1 MDFDQLGRMSSVRS
15 TFLDRLF
22 RASFEPDDD
31 FSILTIAY
39 RASEKDSSNENNKL
53 RTSLESRFIPLERL
67 CKIVVR
73 SRLSSLSENIYIASG
88 GASGGETFL
97 DFEVVFFSAA
107 WVECLMPTAL
117 PAVADVQN
125 LMSDF
130 ASSSRYA

>member
-1 MDFDQLGRMSSVRS
+1 MDLDQPGRMSSVRI

-22 RASFEPDDD
+22 RASFEPDDA

-39 RASEKDSSNENNKL
+39 RVSEKDSSDENKL
-53 RTSLESRFIPLERL
+53 HTSLESRFIPLGGL

-73 SRLSSLSENIYIASG
+73 SKLSSSSENASG

-97 DFEVVFFSAA
+97 DFEVVGFSAA
-107 WVECLMPTAL
+107 WVECLTPTAL
-117 PAVADVQN
+117 PAVADVRD

-130 ASSSRYA
+130 ASSSRYAGG